1 MPIINPT
8 EDQFSN
14 WMAQYYPPQQ
24 PSRRLSD
31 LALSPQEQAALMA
44 DLQQTQDPENAAIM
58 QQMAQQQAMPPPQA
72 PMVRGN
78 TLSALAQPQAMNT
91 LRSSSGNVIDLNYA
105 TPGGS
110 GIAPDGRRTSYDP
123 HVDGPR
129 ELSRK
134 QLRDGTIEVIRQYP
148 AQDGFGRQSTKLVR
162 EIETPAYLN
171 PAELK
176 RLQYEKLTGEA
187 RKANMSPEEEARKV
201 GMVEEAKTAAARKA
215 AEARAR
221 IPGTIEY
228 KRASEI
234 QKAAHGAEATKNYAV
249 SQATEVEGAI
259 AGILGVTPQEL
270 PELLGNKEGLRK
282 AEGRTEAATGV
293 IDVITPT
300 LLQNTA
306 NVEEQ
311 TERLRSLAQ
320 MMGLTS
326 LRKSGVAPGTITER
340 EWPKFGAQLGNL
352 SLRLGDREFVRELAN
367 IYQKAQEMKQAGQLD
382 YEKIV
387 SELSQSGQPQSGQ
400 PQQQQMQ
407 RPSNAQDQG
416 KVIQDAM
423 DAIQRGAPKEAV
435 MQRLR
440 EMGIQ

>member
-31 LALSPQEQAALMA
+31 LALSPQDQAALMA

-58 QQMAQQQAMPPPQA
+58 QQMAQQQAMPLPQA

-91 LRSSSGNVIDLNYA
+91 IRSSSGNVIDLNYA

-110 GIAPDGRRTSYDP
+110 GIRPDGSRTTYDP
-123 HVDGPR
+123 HVEGPR

-134 QLRDGTIEVIRQYP
+134 QLKDGTIEVIREYP
-148 AQDGFGRQSTKLVR
+148 SMDGFGRQSTKLVR

-270 PELLGNKEGLRK
+270 PALLGNKDGLRK

-293 IDVITPT
+293 MDVITPT
-300 LLQNTA
+300 LFQSTA

-387 SELSQSGQPQSGQ
+387 SELSQSGQPQ
-400 PQQQQMQ
+400 QQQMQ